1 MLLQNESIHQLKDF
15 GLNSYESKLWLALL
29 SRGAAT
35 AGELS
40 DIANVPRS
48 RSYDVLESLE
58 KKGFIMVKLGK
69 PIRYLAVQPENVIER
84 VKKQIA
90 EDADERIGVIAKMEH
105 SPLLDELKLLHN
117 SGAKTIDPL
126 ELSGT
131 IKGRKNIYS
140 RLDMAAKQAEKE
152 IIISTTADGLRRK
165 SEFFKN
171 TFRKAKSRGV
181 KIRVIAPVENPN
193 SFDDIAT
200 VADIRSSPIEGR
212 YWIID
217 GKQVFFM
224 LSKDVPNPA
233 YDSAIWVTSPFF
245 VSSFKALFDGAWA
258 CIKPAKA

>member
-1 MLLQNESIHQLKDF
+1 MLLQNESLHQLKDF

-58 KKGFIMVKLGK
+58 KKGFIMVKIGK
-69 PIRYLAVQPENVIER
+69 PIRYMAVQPEHVIER
-84 VKKQIA
+84 VKKRIA
-90 EDADERIGVIAKMEH
+90 EEADERIGVISKIQESA
-105 SPLLDELKLLHN
+105 LLDELNLLHN

-140 RLDMAAKQAEKE
+140 RLDIAAKQAEKE
-152 IIISTTADGLRRK
+152 IIISTTADGLKRK
-165 SEFFKN
+165 SDIFKN
-171 TFRKAKSRGV
+171 TFRKAKSHGV
-181 KIRVIAPVENPN
+181 KIKIIAPTEDLN
-193 SFDDIAT
+193 SYGELAS
-200 VADIRSSPIEGR
+200 VAEIRSSPIEGR

-217 GKQVFFM
+217 GEQVFFM
-224 LSKDVPNPA
+224 LSKDVPNQA

-245 VSSFKALFDGAWA
+245 VSSFKALFDRAWGSL
-258 CIKPAKA
+258 KQAKA